1 MASAR
6 YQLPQHPT
14 LSGLHTKEELYV
26 LVERGSLGR
35 GEIVTDRITGRA
47 HKVGELIGGM
57 RPPKPQETSVRVDR
71 PSYQEFSGD
80 APWEEP
86 ARDAEEDDEEDTE
99 GDEDEDDGTEDGD
112 EDEYLI
118 DSPTGISDTTLCYHG
133 HPSWLSFVRPM
144 LLSLVL
150 VGGAI
155 ACLPLGAKYFIIGI
169 ALASLVFCCLIIARQ
184 HRDYFVS
191 GERVEVE
198 WGIIGRSSKEV
209 RIVDIRSMDV
219 HEKGLLGLLG
229 VGTLDFSSSGTDG
242 VEVQFRNVRRP
253 HRIKELVRQ
262 LQRRAGGG
270 GDED

>member
-14 LSGLHTKEELYV
+14 LSGPHTKEELYV

-57 RPPKPQETSVRVDR
+57 RPPKAQETSVRIDR

-80 APWEEP
+80 TPWEDP
-86 ARDAEEDDEEDTE
+86 KSLSAADDITLPVTSTAD
-99 GDEDEDDGTEDGD
+99 DEDEDADDD
-112 EDEYLI
+112 SEYLI
-118 DSPTGISDTTLCYHG
+118 DSATGISDATICYRG
-133 HPSWLSFVRPM
+133 HPSWLSFVKPM
-144 LLSLVL
+144 LLCLVF
-150 VGGAI
+150 VGAAI
-155 ACLPLGAKYFIIGI
+155 ACLPLGGKYFIIGV
-169 ALASLVFCCLIIARQ
+169 ALASFVLCCVIIARQ

-242 VEVQFRNVRRP
+242 IEVQFRNVRRP

-262 LQRRAGGG
+262 LQKRAEGGTP
-270 GDED
+270 E

>member
-47 HKVGELIGGM
+47 HKIGELIGGM
-57 RPPKPQETSVRVDR
+57 RPPKVQETSVRIDR
-71 PSYQEFSGD
+71 PAYQEFSGET
-80 APWEEP
+80 PWEEP
-86 ARDAEEDDEEDTE
+86 PADDEEDVNAADAGPEDDEED
-99 GDEDEDDGTEDGD
+99 DGD
-112 EDEYLI
+112 YLI
-118 DSPTGISDTTLCYHG
+118 DSATGISDDTLCFHG

-144 LLSLVL
+144 FLTLLL

-155 ACLPLGAKYFIIGI
+155 ACLPLGAKYFIIGT
-169 ALASLVFCCLIIARQ
+169 ALASFVFCCMIISRQ

-198 WGIIGRSSKEV
+198 WGIIGRNSKEV

-219 HEKGLLGLLG
+219 HQKGLLGLLG

-242 VEVQFRNVRRP
+242 IEVQFRHVRRP

-262 LQRRAGGG
+262 LQRRAEGGG
-270 GDED
+270 E